1 MATFNQFL
9 EHWTLVDAELAPG
22 AAVLT
27 GGYDLAD
34 YTADVATMEGLYE
47 TLAEDEVTLV
57 SNRVAR
63 DSTEPLISE
72 RMRQFRAFVNGAHGD
87 STWARSLPDTPKNN
101 NQGGIW
107 ITAMTKF
114 KKVWTEMNADLDPD
128 VILTGGYTLA
138 NFTTQTDA
146 LSAALTDISE
156 SQVSTKK
163 ALEDRND
170 LYDVLRK
177 HLANYRLVVEGSFP
191 AGHAM
196 IESIPRLYPLPGHT
210 PLAPTGVAIV
220 WNVLTSQFDI
230 TWNAVDDDALDH
242 YRIDYAL
249 ASAEDPGEPSTFLAS
264 VPAGTL
270 SYSTSVGT
278 STPGLV
284 ISIKVYAVLDTGNE
298 AGSAIATAFVPPD
311 VEPDPDPDPEP
322 GP

>member
-9 EHWTLVDAELAPG
+9 EHWTLANAELSPG
-22 AAVLT
+22 AVVLT

-34 YTADVATMEGLYE
+34 YTADLATLEDLYE

-57 SNRVAR
+57 SQRVTR

-72 RMRQFRAFVNGAHGD
+72 RMRQFRAFVKGAHGD
-87 STWARSLPDTPKNN
+87 SNWAHSLPDTPMGSS
-101 NQGGIW
+101 QGGIW
-107 ITAMTKF
+107 INAITKF
-114 KKVWTEMNADLDPD
+114 KKVWTEMDAVLTPD
-128 VILTGGYTLA
+128 VTLTGGYTLA

-146 LSAALTDISE
+146 LAAALTDISE

-191 AGHAM
+191 AEHAM

-210 PLAPTGVAIV
+210 PTAPTGVSLHYNAI
-220 WNVLTSQFDI
+220 SGQFDI
-230 TWNAVDDDALDH
+230 SWNAVEDGDLDH

-249 ASAEDPGEPSTFLAS
+249 ASAEDFGEPTTFLAS

-278 STPGLV
+278 STPGLG